1 MAEAVVANLRGDA
14 HADFAAAPS
23 LQAFVSEMQQLAEH
37 SPSAAVVAANDRIG
51 NLLVGR
57 LGNDRD
63 AKTSDLNVPQ
73 LAELAANEGVIK
85 ADLSRTIS
93 GLGVL
98 YLLAAMKQDDL
109 TYKEATEFITLSAGV
124 LFELQ
129 D

>member
-1 MAEAVVANLRGDA
+1 
-14 HADFAAAPS
+14 
-23 LQAFVSEMQQLAEH
+23 
-37 SPSAAVVAANDRIG
+37 VVAANDRIG